1 MICKTTSNPLNYKEK
16 NLVKIFYPTEKKPN
30 KNVDSNNNVEIK
42 FKWRCFNDMMVEK
55 GQAMHLNENFD
66 GFDGD
71 YLNDEEELNIL
82 AASTLRLNELN
93 EEHDTFEYIK
103 VRIF

>member
-1 MICKTTSNPLNYKEK
+1 
-16 NLVKIFYPTEKKPN
+16 
-30 KNVDSNNNVEIK
+30 
-42 FKWRCFNDMMVEK
+42 MMVEK